1 MKKII
6 EETKYISNILLNEE
20 ITTELLY
27 KIGTNLKPEVLA
39 NLVIEIKKQGKSPH
53 NLNEIILSADFPVFD
68 VVGTGGV
75 GGNKLNTSTL
85 VSLFARNF
93 GFQVIKHGGRSS
105 TGKVGAVDF
114 IEKLGIS
121 LESVFLNACEYFRAT
136 GIVFLAAAYTY
147 PIFAKSAPIRKK
159 MQGPTIFNLLGPLL
173 NPISVQA
180 KMIGAFNQSIAKK
193 LAETCKIL
201 DQKAVIVTSKDE
213 EGYLD
218 EASPFAKT
226 YLYFYRDKEIYNFE
240 LDPIE
245 KITDTRACI
254 FSNGVHIAN
263 ELLNLKET
271 NETLIAKKL
280 IAFNLS
286 ILCILNEFQSCS
298 KNNLNKLLTQ
308 IPEKINLNYKII
320 LDQMNEHI
328 YLVQKRITRIKQIE
342 KVSPKSP
349 ILVKNNLISSP
360 IKNNISQN
368 LKPIESFFQ
377 KEKLL
382 LAEIKL
388 ARPQENFNSN
398 LSIEERIK
406 SYQDADAISVVTHPS
421 FLGSIDLLQKV
432 RSLTTKPILAKDFIR
447 TVEEAQALINA
458 GANGILLLQDM
469 LKEEELKNLVEY
481 CKNQNVASFVESSF
495 QIPSLGDFHVLNSRN
510 LFSLEENKD
519 FRDFLIHFSNTK
531 IESSKIVL
539 ASSLNSHLEI
549 RNCLSIFKGCIVGSA
564 FMRFSEVSS
573 IRNFISK
580 CINKKP
586 TIKFCGARTLNDIER
601 SIDLNIDLIGIN
613 LIPSSKRFIGKN
625 NLIKLI
631 PSLEKIQDK
640 ICFITRDDVC
650 LECLKLVSH
659 FESFEQC
666 YSFPMLMNRK
676 NLIVSNSQKF
686 LGMNAFL
693 LDSSFPG
700 SGIEEQYPKNLKKQF
715 IPVYASGGIHEKN
728 VLSRLNECKEM
739 GWSPVGIDCA
749 TGVSNSDL
757 TEQLDSFSFE
767 KMNLL
772 ISRI

>member
-1 MKKII
+1 MKKIR
-6 EETKYISNILLNEE
+6 EESNYIINILLNDE

-39 NLVIEIKKQGKSPH
+39 NLVLEIKKQGKTPQ

-68 VVGTGGV
+68 IVGTGGI

-85 VSLFARNF
+85 VSLFAPNI

-105 TGKVGAVDF
+105 TGKVGAIDF

-121 LESVFLNACEYFRAT
+121 LESVFLNAAEYFRVT
-136 GIVFLAAAYTY
+136 GVVFLAAAYTY
-147 PIFAKSAPIRKK
+147 PMFAKSAPIRKK

-173 NPISVQA
+173 NPIPVEA

-201 DQKAVIVTSKDE
+201 DQKAVIVTSKDA

-226 YLYFYRDKEIYNFE
+226 YLYFYKDKEIYDFE
-240 LDPIE
+240 IE
-245 KITDTRACI
+245 PFEEISDSRFNI
-254 FSNGVHIAN
+254 FSDGVHIAN
-263 ELLNLKET
+263 DLLSLKET
-271 NETLIAKKL
+271 NETQIAKKL

-286 ILCILNEFQSCS
+286 ILGVLNEFKSCS
-298 KNNLNKLLTQ
+298 KNNLNALLIH
-308 IPEKINLNYKII
+308 IPKKIISNYKII

-328 YLVQKRITRIKQIE
+328 NLVQKRILKINQLKKIH
-342 KVSPKSP
+342 SKSP
-349 ILVKNNLISSP
+349 ILVKNNLILSSF
-360 IKNNISQN
+360 KNNISHNSNQ
-368 LKPIESFFQ
+368 IESFFQ

-388 ARPQENFNSN
+388 SRPQENFNSD
-398 LSIEERIK
+398 LSIEDRIK
-406 SYQDADAISVVTHPS
+406 SYQNSDAISVVTHPS
-421 FLGSIDLLQKV
+421 FSGSIDLLQKV
-432 RSLTTKPILAKDFIR
+432 RRLTTKPILAKDFIR
-447 TVEEAQALINA
+447 TIEEAQALINA

-469 LKEEELKNLVEY
+469 LNEVELKTLVEY
-481 CKNQNVASFVESSF
+481 CNNQNVASFVESSF
-495 QIPSLGDFHVLNSRN
+495 QIPTIGDFHVLNSRN
-510 LFSLEENKD
+510 LFSLEENKG

-531 IESSKIVL
+531 IDSSKIIL

-564 FMRFSEVSS
+564 FMKISEASS

-586 TIKFCGARTLNDIER
+586 TIKFCGARTLNDIDRAIE
-601 SIDLNIDLIGIN
+601 LNIDLIGIN
-613 LIPSSKRFIGKN
+613 LIPASKRFIGKN

-631 PSLEKIQDK
+631 PHLEKIQDK

-650 LECLKLVSH
+650 LECLKIISH
-659 FESFEQC
+659 FKSIEQC
-666 YSFPMLMNRK
+666 YSIPMLINRN

-693 LDSSFPG
+693 LDSSIPG
-700 SGIEEQYPKNLKKQF
+700 SGIEEQYPKNLKKQL
-715 IPVYASGGIHEKN
+715 IPVFASGGIHEQN
-728 VLSRLNECKEM
+728 VLSRLNECKDM

-757 TEQLDSFSFE
+757 TAHLDSFSFE
-767 KMNLL
+767 KMSLL